1 MATIRDVAKKAGVSV
16 ATVSRA
22 LNDKGYIHEDTR
34 KLVEKAI
41 QELNYKPN
49 EVARS
54 LYKKKSRLIGLLLPD
69 IRNPFFPELARGVE
83 DEMQEHGL
91 RLIIGNAD
99 EKPKKEIDYI
109 DTFKQ
114 NNVIGIISAT
124 NQTEMSY
131 YENLDFPVV
140 FMDRTAN
147 EHPSVYADGLAGGK
161 LAAQEM
167 IKRGSKRIT
176 LLRGPIELRTAQDRF
191 KGAINELCNYNVNF
205 NVMTT
210 ASFTFYDADKI
221 AKELFEKF
229 PETDGVIASND
240 LGAAAILH
248 EALRRG
254 ISVPDEL
261 QIIGYD
267 DIPLSSL
274 LYPALSTIRQP
285 AYDMGRE
292 AAKLLIQIIDEK
304 KMEHKNIQLPVTFI
318 ERQTTRKVE
327 ENG

>member
-22 LNDKGYIHEDTR
+22 LNDKGYVHEDTR
-34 KLVEKAI
+34 KLINKAI

-83 DEMQEHGL
+83 DTMQEHGF

-99 EKPKKEIDYI
+99 ENPAKELDYI
-109 DTFKQ
+109 HTFKQ
-114 NNVIGIISAT
+114 NNVIGLISAT
-124 NQTEMSY
+124 NQTETSY
-131 YENLDFPVV
+131 YESLGFPVV
-140 FMDRTAN
+140 FLDRTSRQ
-147 EHPSVYADGLAGGK
+147 HPSVYADGLAGGK
-161 LAAQEM
+161 MAAQE
-167 IKRGSKRIT
+167 IVKRGSKRIT
-176 LLRGPIELRTAQDRF
+176 LLKGPMELKTAQDRF
-191 KGAINELCNYNVNF
+191 KGAIDELCHSNVNF

-210 ASFTFYDADKI
+210 ASFTFDDAEKT
-221 AKELFEKF
+221 AQELFDKF
-229 PETDGVIASND
+229 PETDGVIAGND

-254 ISVPDEL
+254 ISIPDEL

-274 LYPALSTIRQP
+274 LFPPLSTIRQP
-285 AYDMGRE
+285 AYDMGKE
-292 AAKLLIQIIDEK
+292 AAKLLIAIINNELI
-304 KMEHKNIQLPVTFI
+304 EQKNIQLPVTFI
-318 ERQTTRKVE
+318 DRQTTRKVE
-327 ENG
+327 DNG

>member
-16 ATVSRA
+16 ATVSRV

-34 KLVEKAI
+34 KLVNEAI
-41 QELNYKPN
+41 KQLNYKPN

-54 LYKKKSRLIGLLLPD
+54 LYNKKSRLIALLLPD

-83 DEMQEHGL
+83 DEMQEHNL

-99 EKPKKEIDYI
+99 EKPSKEIDYI
-109 DTFKQ
+109 QTFKQ
-114 NNVIGIISAT
+114 NNVMGIISAT
-124 NQTEMSY
+124 NQADTSL
-131 YENLDFPVV
+131 YENLPFPVV
-140 FMDRTAN
+140 FLDRTTSSQ
-147 EHPSVYADGLAGGK
+147 PSVFADGLDGGK
-161 LAAQEM
+161 KAAQE
-167 IKRGSKRIT
+167 IIRRGSKQIT

-191 KGAINELCNYNVNF
+191 KGAIDELCQANVNF
-205 NVMTT
+205 HVMTT
-210 ASFTFYDADKI
+210 ASFGFIDAEKI

-229 PETDGVIASND
+229 PDTDGVIASND

-248 EALRRG
+248 EALRIG
-254 ISVPDEL
+254 KSIPDDL

-274 LYPALSTIRQP
+274 LFPPLSTIRQP

-292 AAKLLIQIIDEK
+292 SAKLLMKIMNNEK
-304 KMEHKNIQLPVTFI
+304 ILQKNIQMPVTFI

>member
-1 MATIRDVAKKAGVSV
+1 MATIKDVAKRAGVSV
-16 ATVSRA
+16 ATVSRV
-22 LNDKGYIHEDTR
+22 LNEKGYVHEDTR
-34 KLVEKAI
+34 RRIHDAI
-41 QELNYKPN
+41 QQLDYKPN

-99 EKPKKEIDYI
+99 ENPAKEADYLE
-109 DTFKQ
+109 TFKQ
-114 NNVIGIISAT
+114 NNVIGIITAT
-124 NQTEMSY
+124 NQSDTAY
-131 YENLDFPVV
+131 YENLSFPVV
-140 FMDRTAN
+140 FLDRVSN
-147 EHPSVYADGLAGGK
+147 YHPSVYADGLDGGK
-161 LAAQEM
+161 RAAQEI

-176 LLRGPIELRTAQDRF
+176 LLRGPIELRTAQERF
-191 KGAINELCNYNVNF
+191 KGAIDELCSQNVEF
-205 NVMTT
+205 TVMTT
-210 ASFTFYDADKI
+210 DSFSYRDTEKS
-221 AKELFEKF
+221 AKELFEKH
-229 PETDGVIASND
+229 PDTDGIIASND
-240 LGAAAILH
+240 LVAAAILH
-248 EALRRG
+248 EALRMGRS
-254 ISVPDEL
+254 IPEDL

-292 AAKLLIQIIDEK
+292 AAKLLMKIIRSEIVDQ
-304 KMEHKNIQLPVTFI
+304 KNIQMPVTFI